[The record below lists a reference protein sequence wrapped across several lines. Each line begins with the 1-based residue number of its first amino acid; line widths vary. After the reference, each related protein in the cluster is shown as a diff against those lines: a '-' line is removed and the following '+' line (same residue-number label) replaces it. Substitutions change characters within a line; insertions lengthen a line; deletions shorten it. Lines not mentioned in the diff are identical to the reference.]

1 MKRTVILCLA
11 FTALAT
17 LVKAQHPFTIEGQL
31 GTDKQG
37 YIILDYTS
45 KGTYM
50 RDSAVV
56 TNGKFKF
63 SGTYGDPIYAMLDLN
78 PRQGY
83 VTPDKVVPADNIKFF
98 IDGNIAVKSNAD
110 LKSAEIKGGK
120 TEADYLKRDA
130 LYKPLNAKLVPLS
143 DQMRVLYKDKNTEGM
158 KPVQAQISL
167 LLKQSQ
173 EIDSTFIRQNPDSYV
188 SFDIWRSKHT
198 RGFVKTEW
206 AVEYERFS
214 KRIKNTYEGKLMGEK
229 LSTANKLVTGNMA
242 PLFSLQDLSGKK
254 VSLTDFKGKNVLLI
268 LWHRNFIPFETFSLY
283 MRRTEKR
290 LKDKNTVIVGISYD
304 DDATWRTAA
313 AEQFPDWT
321 NLNAGTEHISATKM
335 GATANAYGVYS
346 INHLPTA
353 FLIGPDG
360 KFLTDRIN
368 VNDNELG
375 TKLEK
380 LVK

>member
-1 MKRTVILCLA
+1 MKKIAILCLA
-11 FTALAT
+11 FTTLAT
-17 LVKAQHPFTIEGQL
+17 LVKAQHPFIIEGQL
-31 GTDKQG
+31 AADKQG
-37 YIILDYTS
+37 FIILDYTN
-45 KGTYM
+45 KGEYT

-56 TNGKFKF
+56 TNGRFKF
-63 SGTYGDPIYAMLDLN
+63 SGTYTDPLYGMLDLN
-78 PRQGY
+78 PKRGY

-98 IDGNIAVKSNAD
+98 IDGNITVKGNAD

-120 TEADYLKRDA
+120 TQADYLKRDA

-143 DQMRVLYKDKNTEGM
+143 DQMRTLYKDKNTEAM
-158 KPVQAQISL
+158 KPVQLQISAL
-167 LLKQSQ
+167 MKQAQ

-198 RGFVKTEW
+198 RGFVRPEW
-206 AVEYERFS
+206 AAEYDRFS

-229 LSTANKLVTGNMA
+229 IERASKLVTGNTA
-242 PLFSLQDLSGKK
+242 PIFSLQDLSGKN

-268 LWHRNFIPFETFSLY
+268 FWNRYFVPFETFSLY

-313 AEQFPDWT
+313 AEQFPDWI
-321 NLNAGTEHISATKM
+321 NLNAGPEHISGTVM
-335 GATANAYGVYS
+335 GATAIAYGIYS
-346 INHLPTA
+346 GSHLPA
-353 FLIGPDG
+353 AYLVGPDG

-368 VNDNELG
+368 LNDNELG
-375 TKLEK
+375 LKLEK